1 MSQEEP
7 ALTRD
12 QITAQELALIQ
23 QVRGL
28 EIRREQHVQR
38 PGSHPPLGL
47 IKYDNRRYLEVR
59 QGFQPILVPDHMVT
73 IVRTFLAQNLPQHVQ
88 ALREREQSPPN
99 TPRSMTSV
107 TSGITNL
114 AMASDLRL
122 PAAQEPNGSRFM
134 VSRYQ
139 LTRPPEA
146 APSVFTQPRS
156 LPLSELDP
164 SQFGQLHSTSEPL
177 SPPPDEMGLSP
188 HNMPTLPYAESSL
201 FTTVASQGLYDHI
214 NAAASFMTSIPGVS
228 LPNTAA
234 GSMADAIPSTPVAT
248 AAAASVPNGNMG
260 LMSSPP
266 QSLSSSYS
274 NPHPFGGSFFPAPVD
289 REETGSLPQLSL
301 GGSAKPTNH
310 TRKISASSQRKTSR
324 SITRK
329 QATMPY
335 PDTSAVKESAG
346 LRNSAPKND
355 DLDSTMDVDD
365 GYDGDGNGN
374 NDDNMSTS
382 SYGNNNNNSSN
393 NSSNNSKT
401 SKRTTVVAAE
411 AGKKADDKRSALSED
426 IEDDEQPLR
435 KPPNAFILY
444 RRMKN
449 ARLRAERP
457 GISVEAASGVIGKYW
472 REEPEEVKREFHQL
486 ANKAREVYFAKKKR
500 MQARQKQRRLER
512 EEQQQQQQQ
521 QHKGPGSGGSSRQK
535 PSNVPLSK
543 PKRKVS
549 KSLSS
554 PAQSLVVSSSRG
566 LSSFS
571 PETLAKKRPAST
583 DFLDLGT
590 ADPSASPLVRM
601 TRSLTDT
608 SGSDKKQGIHQSLAM
623 PEFSFSPQHQ
633 QFQHQHQQSIGML
646 STLLEHKVEPGSSNS
661 QPGSSL
667 GEVQASPDIEQHVS
681 ATVATLQQA
690 FDDVT
695 RTQQMSPVASSMDM
709 GAGSPPWSADS
720 QTAEKDGWEGMLS
733 SLFQRNN

>member
-99 TPRSMTSV
+99 TPRSMSSV

-122 PAAQEPNGSRFM
+122 PAAHEPNDSRFM
-134 VSRYQ
+134 VSRFQ

-156 LPLSELDP
+156 LPLSELDS

-177 SPPPDEMGLSP
+177 SPPPDEMGLSS
-188 HNMPTLPYAESSL
+188 HNLPTLPYAESSL

-248 AAAASVPNGNMG
+248 AAPAVAASVPNGNMG

-301 GGSAKPTNH
+301 SGSTKPTNH

-382 SYGNNNNNSSN
+382 SYGNNNNNSST
-393 NSSNNSKT
+393 NSKA
-401 SKRTTVVAAE
+401 SKGTTAVAAE
-411 AGKKADDKRSALSED
+411 AGKKTDDKRSALSED

-449 ARLRAERP
+449 ERLRAERP
-457 GISVEAASGVIGKYW
+457 GISVEAAS
-472 REEPEEVKREFHQL
+472 
-486 ANKAREVYFAKKKR
+486 
-500 MQARQKQRRLER
+500 
-512 EEQQQQQQQ
+512 
-521 QHKGPGSGGSSRQK
+521 
-535 PSNVPLSK
+535 
-543 PKRKVS
+543 
-549 KSLSS
+549 
-554 PAQSLVVSSSRG
+554 
-566 LSSFS
+566 
-571 PETLAKKRPAST
+571 
-583 DFLDLGT
+583 
-590 ADPSASPLVRM
+590 
-601 TRSLTDT
+601 
-608 SGSDKKQGIHQSLAM
+608 
-623 PEFSFSPQHQ
+623 
-633 QFQHQHQQSIGML
+633 
-646 STLLEHKVEPGSSNS
+646 
-661 QPGSSL
+661 
-667 GEVQASPDIEQHVS
+667 
-681 ATVATLQQA
+681 
-690 FDDVT
+690 
-695 RTQQMSPVASSMDM
+695 
-709 GAGSPPWSADS
+709 
-720 QTAEKDGWEGMLS
+720 
-733 SLFQRNN
+733 